1 MSRQISKRK
10 RKYRLFLIFALILC
24 CIGIYILG
32 LKRLNNRIPDQINI
46 LVGKEEVLSLGIPM
60 EAELNTEDIKVVQ
73 TDTKR
78 LPANT
83 IHLNLNEPVILE
95 SSKTGSYEMIL
106 KLFGIFEFKKI
117 SLDVIESMEV
127 IPCGMPI
134 GITMETDGILVL
146 GTGTIAGADGINYEP
161 AINLLKTG
169 DYIHKVN
176 GQQINRKEELIAAIQ
191 KNSLEPIH
199 LQVDRDGK
207 EIDIEIQ
214 PVKSTAGDYKIGAWI
229 RDDSQGIGT
238 LTFVTSNGK
247 FGALGHGITDVDTGG
262 LIQICGGTIYDAQIV
277 SIVKGKSGEPGELSG
292 YILKSEDHKLGVVNH
307 NTGQGVFGSLGSWGQ
322 TYEWLGTKR
331 TPVEI
336 GLRQQVKV
344 GPAKILSNVSGIL
357 EEYEIE
363 IEEIN
368 LGSNNLNKGMVIKIT
383 DQRLLN
389 LTGGIVQGMSGSP
402 ILQNDKLIGA
412 VTHVFVKD
420 AARGYGI
427 FIENMLQMLD

>member
-1 MSRQISKRK
+1 M
-10 RKYRLFLIFALILC
+10 LC
-24 CIGIYILG
+24 CIGICILG

-46 LVGKEEVLSLGIPM
+46 LVGKQEVLSLKIPM
-60 EAELNTEDIKVVQ
+60 EAQLNTEDIRVVQ

-83 IHLNLNEPVILE
+83 LHLNLNEPVVLE

-127 IPCGMPI
+127 IPCGMPV

-146 GTGTIAGADGINYEP
+146 GTGTIAGADGMNYEP

-176 GQQINRKEELIAAIQ
+176 GKEVKEKEELIAAIQ
-191 KNSLEPIH
+191 QNPLEPIT
-199 LQVDRDGK
+199 LELDRDGSK
-207 EIDIEIQ
+207 VSIEIQ
-214 PVKSTAGDYKIGAWI
+214 AVKSTAGDYKIGAWI

-238 LTFVTSNGK
+238 LTFITSNGK

-262 LIQICGGTIYDAQIV
+262 LIQISGGTIYDAQIV

-292 YILKSEDHKLGVVNH
+292 YILKSEDHQLGTVSR
-307 NTGQGVFGSLGSWGQ
+307 NTGQGVFGSLNGFAQSSQVLRG
-322 TYEWLGTKR
+322 GKSAK
-331 TPVEI
+331 VEI
-336 GLRQQVKV
+336 GLRQQVKT
-344 GPAKILSNVSGIL
+344 GPATILSNVSGTL

-368 LGSNNLNKGMVIKIT
+368 LGSNNLNKGMVISIT
-383 DQRLLN
+383 DGRLLN

-402 ILQNDKLIGA
+402 ILQNGKLIGA
-412 VTHVFVKD
+412 VTHVFVKN
-420 AARGYGI
+420 AAKGYGI
-427 FIENMLQMLD
+427 FIENMLQMLE